1 MTKGK
6 KYATITIRTT
16 EEEKNQLQ
24 QLADK
29 ERRPLA
35 NMLYVWIIDKLEKEA
50 PNNDK

>member
-1 MTKGK
+1 MTKDK

-29 ERRPLA
+29 ERRALA
-35 NMLYVWIIDKLEKEA
+35 NMLYIWVIDKLEKETS
-50 PNNDK
+50 NNDK